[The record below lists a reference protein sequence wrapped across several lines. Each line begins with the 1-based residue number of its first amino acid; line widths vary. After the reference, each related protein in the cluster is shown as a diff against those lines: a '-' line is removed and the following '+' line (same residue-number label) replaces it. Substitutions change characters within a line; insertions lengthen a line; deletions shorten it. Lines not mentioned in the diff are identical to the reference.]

1 MTDWKR
7 AGRSATIS
15 GSLAGLVASVA
26 LAALA
31 RREGRSAFQPTNA
44 TSHWLHGDEAG
55 RVRGVDA
62 EHTGLGFATHQA
74 SAVFWAYPFECWLAT
89 RPPRAPLPMLR
100 DAAVMSGIAA
110 IVDYGVVPRRFTP
123 GWEEVVSPRSIAI
136 AYGALAIGLAA
147 GALVTQNLRRAQ
159 IV

>member
-1 MTDWKR
+1 MTDWRR

-31 RREGRSAFQPTNA
+31 RSEGRSAFQPTNA

-62 EHTGLGFATHQA
+62 AHTGLGFATHQA
-74 SAVFWAYPFECWLAT
+74 SAMFWAYPFEFWLST
-89 RPPRAPLPMLR
+89 RPPRAPLELLR
-100 DAAVMSGIAA
+100 DAAVMSGVAA
-110 IVDYGVVPRRFTP
+110 VVDYGIVPRRLTP

-136 AYGALAIGLAA
+136 AYGALALGLAA
-147 GALVTQNLRRAQ
+147 GGLLTQRLRHAGV
-159 IV
+159 I